1 MEVVQGISQD
11 QREMKILCEDLA
23 DFDVQLDKLRD
34 SRIRTERAIEVLFI
48 LIENT
53 EKAIKELERK
63 GIKRVAVS
71 LNAKISQEQAGF
83 GVPKH
88 SAAWEG
94 NEDL

>member
-1 MEVVQGISQD
+1 MEVVQGISQS
-11 QREMKILCEDLA
+11 QREMNILCEDLA
-23 DFDVQLDKLRD
+23 DFNVQLDKSRNN
-34 SRIRTERAIEVLFI
+34 RIRIERAIEVLFV